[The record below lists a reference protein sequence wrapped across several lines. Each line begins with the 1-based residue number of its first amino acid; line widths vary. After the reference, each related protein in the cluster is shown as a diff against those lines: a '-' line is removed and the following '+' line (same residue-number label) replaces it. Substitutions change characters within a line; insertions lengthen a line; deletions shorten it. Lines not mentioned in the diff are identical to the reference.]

1 VLYAWGLTLQER
13 AECAEETAAAAPHTH
28 PTGNL
33 DCAGRTSRHPNAAR
47 DAYLNAACEKYAAAV
62 SLHPKFPAALY
73 NHGIALGDLARF
85 SQTKDAY
92 KATALWKKACL
103 KYARAVVAAESINV
117 WCVSSLPEKRS
128 DGEKERSPKTY
139 DEKREANDSSSS
151 ESTSSSFSHETESVR
166 ALNNWGL
173 AEQRLAG
180 LATSSRERLQRL
192 TRAAGRFREALRR
205 DASFDRAAYNLG
217 TVMYALAEL
226 AQRRARKLETA
237 SSREEIA
244 ELESLGKVVSKNNQV
259 AYVLGAS
266 APADAEACF
275 SAAAMHI
282 CLAAAGTSND
292 ASRKAYR
299 ASLKLVRHAL
309 PRTPNFTNSVFT
321 GALRRCVTHASRGG
335 DDEEEEEETTGG
347 WGPWA
352 PFAADHASFFS
363 FSREEERAKA
373 TQREDL
379 PESHALSETPV
390 PRGTGT
396 DERVRRRFRV
406 RLADIVFVAP
416 ASRDASFPSRG
427 DGGDVASGFL
437 TCDAAGTMEWFVAP
451 DEPSRDL
458 WVDALSLASDI
469 ARRGKS
475 GALERELE
483 ERVDEER

>member
-1 VLYAWGLTLQER
+1 VFKVR
-13 AECAEETAAAAPHTH
+13 AR
-28 PTGNL
+28 
-33 DCAGRTSRHPNAAR
+33 GRRRREYKRLVCILSSR
-47 DAYLNAACEKYAAAV
+47 K
-62 SLHPKFPAALY
+62 
-73 NHGIALGDLARF
+73 
-85 SQTKDAY
+85 
-92 KATALWKKACL
+92 
-103 KYARAVVAAESINV
+103 
-117 WCVSSLPEKRS
+117 EKRW
-128 DGEKERSPKTY
+128 RSAVAENVY
-139 DEKREANDSSSS
+139 DEKREKENDSSSS

-192 TRAAGRFREALRR
+192 TSAAGRFREALRR

-244 ELESLGKVVSKNNQV
+244 ELESLGTVVSTNNKV

-266 APADAEACF
+266 APAEASACF

-282 CLAAAGTSND
+282 CLAAAGTLND

-309 PRTPNFTNSVFT
+309 PRTPNATNSVFT
-321 GALRRCVTHASRGG
+321 GALRRCVKHASRGG
-335 DDEEEEEETTGG
+335 EEEEEEEETTGG

-363 FSREEERAKA
+363 FSREEEQAKA

-379 PESHALSETPV
+379 PESHALSETLV

-396 DERVRRRFRV
+396 DERMRRRFRV

-416 ASRDASFPSRG
+416 ASRDASFPSGG

-437 TCDAAGTMEWFVAP
+437 TCDATGTMEWFVAP